1 MKKFLALAVAA
12 SLSFSGAALA
22 DTGTSFSPAQQQEI
36 QKITEQWLT
45 AHPEILIKMSQE
57 LQQRQQKAQQAQLT
71 NGVKK
76 LSEQLQQVKGVP
88 HAGPEDASVIVT
100 EFFDYQCLFCHR
112 DAPIVEKLMQ
122 DNPKVKFV
130 FRDWP
135 IFAGQYPLSN
145 TAALTGI
152 GLYLEAGAET
162 YLKYHNGIF
171 ATGHDEGKLTEQD
184 IADVAAKAMGKQVK
198 LDDLKSYTATI
209 DKNDMLARAIGATG
223 TPLFIVMPAQ
233 SAKISEDNITVFP
246 RAASLDELQA
256 AIDRAAAK

>member
-1 MKKFLALAVAA
+1 MKKLLALAIAA
-12 SLSFSGAALA
+12 SLLLSCTALA
-22 DTGTSFSPAQQQEI
+22 DTGTTFSPAQQQEI

-45 AHPEILIKMSQE
+45 AHPEILIKMGKK
-57 LQQRQQKAQQAQLT
+57 LQQRQQKAQQTQLSD
-71 NGVKK
+71 GVVK
-76 LSEQLQQVKGVP
+76 LAAQLQQVKGIP

-100 EFFDYQCLFCHR
+100 EFFDYQCVYCHR
-112 DAPIVEKLMQ
+112 DARIVEKLIQ

-152 GLYLEAGAET
+152 GIYREAGADA

-171 ATGHDEGKLTEQD
+171 ATGHDEGKLREQD
-184 IADVAAKAMGKQVK
+184 IADVAAKAMGKTPK

-209 DKNDMLARAIGATG
+209 DKNDMLAKAIGANG
-223 TPLFIVMPAQ
+223 TPLFIVMPA
-233 SAKISEDNITVFP
+233 SNPTAENITVIP
-246 RAASLDELQA
+246 GAASLDVLQT
-256 AIDRAAAK
+256 AINHAR

>member
-12 SLSFSGAALA
+12 SMSLSGAALA
-22 DTGTSFSPAQQQEI
+22 DTGTTFSPAQQQEI
-36 QKITEQWLT
+36 GKITEQWLT
-45 AHPEILIKMSQE
+45 AHPEILVKMSQE
-57 LQQRQQKAQQAQLT
+57 LQQRQQKAQQTQLSDS
-71 NGVKK
+71 VVK
-76 LSEQLQQVKGVP
+76 LSAQLQQVKGIP

-100 EFFDYQCLFCHR
+100 EFFDYQCVFCHR

-152 GLYLEAGAET
+152 GIYNEAGADA

-171 ATGHDEGKLTEQD
+171 ATGHDERKLTEQD
-184 IADVAAKAMGKQVK
+184 VADVAAKATGKALK

-209 DKNDMLARAIGATG
+209 DKNDMLAKAIGANG
-223 TPLFIVMPAQ
+223 TPLFIVMPA
-233 SAKISEDNITVFP
+233 SHTTAENITVLP

-256 AIDRAAAK
+256 AINHAH

>member
-1 MKKFLALAVAA
+1 MKKLLALAVAA
-12 SLSFSGAALA
+12 TLSLSGAAMA
-22 DTGTSFSPAQQQEI
+22 DTGSNFSPAQQQEI

-45 AHPEILIKMSQE
+45 AHPEILVKMSQE
-57 LQQRQQKAQQAQLT
+57 LQQRQQKAQQTQLSD
-71 NGVKK
+71 GVVK
-76 LSEQLQQVKGVP
+76 LAAQLQQVKGIP

-100 EFFDYQCLFCHR
+100 EFFDYQCVFCHR

-152 GLYLEAGAET
+152 GIYREAGADA

-184 IADVAAKAMGKQVK
+184 IADVAAKAAGKALK
-198 LDDLKSYTATI
+198 LDNLKSYTATI
-209 DKNDMLARAIGATG
+209 DKNDLLAKAIGANG
-223 TPLFIVMPAQ
+223 TPLFIVMPA
-233 SAKISEDNITVFP
+233 SHASSENITVLP

-256 AIDRAAAK
+256 AINHAR

>member
-1 MKKFLALAVAA
+1 MKKILALAVAA

-22 DTGTSFSPAQQQEI
+22 DTASTFSPAQQQEI

-45 AHPEILIKMSQE
+45 EHPEILIKMSQE
-57 LQQRQQKAQQAQLT
+57 LQQRQQKAQQTQLSD
-71 NGVKK
+71 GVIK
-76 LSEQLQQVKGVP
+76 LSAQLQQVKGIP
-88 HAGPEDASVIVT
+88 HAGPDDASVIVT
-100 EFFDYQCLFCHR
+100 EFFDYQCVFCHR

-152 GLYLEAGAET
+152 GVYNEAGADA
-162 YLKYHNGIF
+162 YLKYHNGIY

-184 IADVAAKAMGKQVK
+184 IADVAAKATGKPLK
-198 LDDLKSYTATI
+198 LDNLKSYTATI
-209 DKNDMLARAIGATG
+209 DKNDMLAKAIGANG
-223 TPLFIVMPAQ
+223 TPLFIVMPAKNA
-233 SAKISEDNITVFP
+233 SAENITVLP

-256 AIDRAAAK
+256 AINKAR